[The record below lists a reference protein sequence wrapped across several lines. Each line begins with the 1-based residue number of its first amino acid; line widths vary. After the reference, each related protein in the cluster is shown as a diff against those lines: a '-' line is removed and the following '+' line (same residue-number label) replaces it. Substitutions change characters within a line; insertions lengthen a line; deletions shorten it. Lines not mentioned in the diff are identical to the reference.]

1 MGFLNSPIKTL
12 INQNLNWLWPIKILT
27 LFRCGVCTT
36 LRHTT
41 VFTCSHANTPLGQLE
56 RAYYLSYFIN
66 LSNTYKVHQLYMYIN
81 QCSLESWSLT
91 LLLIKNIIIFVGP
104 SCHNFINIIGF
115 WKRSGSFIKITLLEK
130 TRISTIIS
138 SFITFICSLNAIL
151 SCFLF
156 SSAFWVSS
164 FSDLLW
170 TFIIA
175 SSLFL
180 FINSLSTNSAT
191 WRLFHWTGFFLTSWN
206 LIIPSQN
213 IALLLASS
221 TSLCRKTSKI

>member
-1 MGFLNSPIKTL
+1 M
-12 INQNLNWLWPIKILT
+12 
-27 LFRCGVCTT
+27 
-36 LRHTT
+36 
-41 VFTCSHANTPLGQLE
+41 
-56 RAYYLSYFIN
+56 
-66 LSNTYKVHQLYMYIN
+66 
-81 QCSLESWSLT
+81 
-91 LLLIKNIIIFVGP
+91 GP
-104 SCHNFINIIGF
+104 SCHNFINIICF

-156 SSAFWVSS
+156 SSAFWASS

-221 TSLCRKTSKI
+221 TSLCRKTSKIYGGKLTYSLNIKFVESDDQTHEISFKLRWK